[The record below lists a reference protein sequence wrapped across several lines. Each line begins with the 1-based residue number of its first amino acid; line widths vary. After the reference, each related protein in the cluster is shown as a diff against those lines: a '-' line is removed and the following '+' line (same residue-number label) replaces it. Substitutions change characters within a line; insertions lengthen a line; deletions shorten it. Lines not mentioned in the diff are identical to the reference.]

1 LASHNGTS
9 ISRFVAQR
17 AVDIPLINKRAIRK
31 GRARLQLPVRLKI
44 TLPYLILAVIMAVGS
59 AYVLTQIIFDNLQER
74 FTRQLTES
82 AQLAS
87 ERMVGQE
94 DSLLRSLR
102 LYAYSLGVAEAIQEK
117 DPNRLQELAL
127 GIAANQKDELVEF
140 LDAQGNLVLSLH
152 HRYGGGAA
160 DYDSLVRNEND
171 YASWTFVRRV
181 LNGEIDARG
190 DKFGGV
196 VESPEEDFLYTAGPV
211 YNREGDLSGVVL
223 VGSPL
228 DLVAEQMNKEIL
240 ARVTFYNM
248 SGLPVAST
256 LFDPLPLPLDLVK
269 KVHSQQDQSSQL
281 RPLQDQSREVR
292 SSYLNYDELLSTW
305 EVRDDEDM
313 GVLGVALEKNI
324 LINMSRINR
333 LTFTGLVAVALLLVI
348 LVGVNIANFI
358 TRPLLRLVEASAQ
371 VANGDLT
378 VQVEPQGNDEVTEL
392 TYAFNDMV
400 SSLYESKVDL
410 LNAYNATLEG
420 WSMALELR
428 DRETEGHA
436 QRVAEM
442 TLLLA
447 HALGLKDQEL
457 IHVWR
462 GALLH
467 DIGKMGVPDSILLKQ
482 GRLTQEEWEVM
493 RRHPVYAYEML
504 WPIDYLRPAVDIPY
518 AHHERWNG
526 TGYPRGLS
534 GEDIPLPAR
543 IFAVIDV
550 WDAMRS
556 DRPYRAALSQE
567 DVCQFIWENSGV
579 HFDPVVVDAFFKV
592 VAPNCEYVGSVS

>member
-152 HRYGGGAA
+152 HRHGGGAA

-171 YASWTFVRRV
+171 YVSWTFVRRV

-269 KVHSQQDQSSQL
+269 KVHSQQNQSSQL

>member
-152 HRYGGGAA
+152 HRQGAGAA

-592 VAPNCEYVGSVS
+592 VAPNCE